1 MNSTE
6 LNQQFA
12 VPGQLHFE
20 DCGPGLPVAHV
31 STPLAN
37 ARIALYGAHVLSW
50 QPVGQQP
57 VIWLSRAAIF
67 ESGKP
72 IRGGVP
78 VCWPWFGALPDQ
90 PAHGFVRTRLWQLRH
105 AALDADGQM
114 ALRLGICDDSATR
127 ALWDHAFD
135 LEMTVTVGSTLHLAL
150 TTHNTGTSAL
160 DITQALHTYF
170 CTGDIT
176 RTQVLG
182 LDGCAYLD
190 KVRGMASDQQNGVL
204 HFEGEI
210 DRIYVDTRA
219 ECRIDDPALGRSVL
233 IAKSGSASTV
243 VWNPWSEREKSFVD
257 MAAGE
262 YQQMLCVETCNAGPD
277 RITLAP
283 GSTHTLCAMIS
294 LADAAALS
302 PP

>member
-1 MNSTE
+1 MDSTE

-20 DCGPGLPVAHV
+20 DCGPGLPVAHI
-31 STPLAN
+31 STTLAS
-37 ARIALYGAHVLSW
+37 ARIALYGAHLLSW
-50 QPVGQQP
+50 QPAGQQP
-57 VIWLSRAAIF
+57 VIWLSQAAIF

-78 VCWPWFGALPDQ
+78 VCWPWFGAVPDQ

-105 AALDADGQM
+105 AAPDAAGQM
-114 ALRLGICDDSATR
+114 VLRLGIRDDSSTR

-135 LEMTVTVGSTLHLAL
+135 LELTVTVGSTLTLAL
-150 TTHNTGTSAL
+150 TTHNTGATAL

-182 LDGCAYLD
+182 LEGCSYLD
-190 KVRGMASDQQNGVL
+190 KVRGMATGQQNGALQFV
-204 HFEGEI
+204 GET
-210 DRIYVDTRA
+210 DRVYIDTRA
-219 ECRIDDPALGRSVL
+219 ECQIIDPTLRRSVS

-243 VWNPWSEREKSFVD
+243 VWNPWSEREKSFAD
-257 MAAGE
+257 MAVGE

-283 GSTHTLCAMIS
+283 GAMHTLRAVVS
-294 LADAAALS
+294 ADALNV
-302 PP
+302 